1 MYQVQAIP
9 QTWENAEK
17 YVYNALL
24 ERAGCARELRPAD
37 VSEELLHIKSQSF
50 SQQ

>member
-1 MYQVQAIP
+1 MHQVQAIP

-17 YVYNALL
+17 YICNALL